1 MFEKMPVKCRI
12 LLGFICLV
20 TAFLFVNILVKPSD
34 VKFLYDAI
42 PEPTI
47 IYAQQTPLSLTQGG
61 LLYTLG

>member
-1 MFEKMPVKCRI
+1 MFEKMPVKYRI

-20 TAFLFVNILVKPSD
+20 TAFLFVNILAKPRN

-47 IYAQQTPLSLTQGG
+47 IYAQTPLSLTQGG